1 MYSFATYKNQYKANL
16 KLALPV
22 VLTQLGQ
29 ILTQFADNLM
39 VGRYG
44 GDDPTPL
51 AAVSFGGAVFF
62 ILFIAAIGI
71 ALGMTPLV
79 GELYAQGDR
88 EKSAGLLQN
97 GILFYGL
104 LGLAMA
110 VVQYAA
116 IPLLYHL
123 GQPAEVVD
131 MAIPYYKMLVYSMP
145 FIMLFFTFKQFL
157 EGVGNTKVEMVVT
170 IVANLANIGFN
181 WVFIYGRYGF
191 PEMGAEGAGLG
202 TLMSRIIAPIGM
214 VAYFYSRHKY
224 RAYLDGF
231 SPRNYSWAT
240 VKKLLHMGLPI
251 SMQMFLEASAF
262 VGTGIMMGWFNKET
276 MSANQI
282 ATTIGNCAFMIVM
295 SIGAATTIRV
305 SHCYGARNIGE
316 LSLAAVKFGQ
326 NILAE
331 NNNYALVLAS
341 TDLDG
346 IPSNVRDQ
354 AREKAEAL
362 GEKGKYAFTLHKPS
376 LIPFLT
382 YSSKRELREQIYKAY
397 LNRCN
402 NGDEYDNKQLIN
414 DFIRLRTEKAHL
426 LGYPSYAAYVVAD
439 EMAGTTDAVYKL
451 LDEIWAP
458 ALESAKGELAEM
470 EVLFKKD
477 FPEGEFASW
486 DWWYYA
492 EKVRKQKYELDEEM
506 LRPYFSLENVQG
518 GIFFLANRLYGITF
532 RPVIVPLYHPDATA
546 YEVLDA
552 DESHLGVLYF
562 DYFPRDG
569 KSQGAWCGNY
579 VEQTYRDGKRVAP
592 VVSIVCNFTRPTS
605 NSPALL
611 TLDET
616 ETLFHEFGHA
626 LHFLFHDVKYR
637 GLTEVEGDFV
647 ELPSQLMENWA
658 FEPELLKQYAVNY
671 RSKDAV
677 IPEYLVAKLRRSELF
692 NQGFMT
698 TELIAAALSDMD
710 IHSTTEYAPFDP
722 MEFERQALT
731 EKRGLIPQIEP
742 RYRYP
747 YFSHIFDG
755 GYSAGYYFYTW
766 AEVLDKDAFEAF
778 RESGDLFNKK
788 IADDFR
794 RKILARGGSEDGM
807 TMYRAFRGKDPDKRA
822 MLRSRGLWNEP
833 EPEPADS
840 LGMPIAGEELK

>member
-1 MYSFATYKNQYKANL
+1 MKRIT
-16 KLALPV
+16 AL
-22 VLTQLGQ
+22 LTL
-29 ILTQFADNLM
+29 ILTMTLVSCKSDKHAGENPFFAEWNTPYGVPPFDRIAPEHFLPALERGMSLHDAEIDAITSDNDAPTFENVILAYDRS
-39 VGRYG
+39 GRMLAQTELIFG
-44 GDDPTPL
+44 MLCAAENTPEMQALQERVMPLL
-51 AAVSFGGAVFF
+51 AAHADKILLNEKLFERVKAVYDQRGALELDAEQSRLLEKTYRDFVRAGA
-62 ILFIAAIGI
+62 LLDAEQKARLKAI
-71 ALGMTPLV
+71 
-79 GELYAQGDR
+79 
-88 EKSAGLLQN
+88 N
-97 GILFYGL
+97 
-104 LGLAMA
+104 
-110 VVQYAA
+110 
-116 IPLLYHL
+116 
-123 GQPAEVVD
+123 
-131 MAIPYYKMLVYSMP
+131 
-145 FIMLFFTFKQFL
+145 
-157 EGVGNTKVEMVVT
+157 
-170 IVANLANIGFN
+170 
-181 WVFIYGRYGF
+181 
-191 PEMGAEGAGLG
+191 
-202 TLMSRIIAPIGM
+202 
-214 VAYFYSRHKY
+214 
-224 RAYLDGF
+224 
-231 SPRNYSWAT
+231 
-240 VKKLLHMGLPI
+240 
-251 SMQMFLEASAF
+251 
-262 VGTGIMMGWFNKET
+262 
-276 MSANQI
+276 
-282 ATTIGNCAFMIVM
+282 
-295 SIGAATTIRV
+295 
-305 SHCYGARNIGE
+305 GE

-331 NNNYALVLAS
+331 NGNYALVLESA
-341 TDLDG
+341 DLDG

-354 AREKAEAL
+354 AREKAEAT
-362 GEKGKYAFTLHKPS
+362 GKKGKYVFTLHKPS

-382 YSSKRELREQIYKAY
+382 YSQKRELREEIYKAY

-426 LGYPSYAAYVVAD
+426 LGYPSYADYVVAD

-451 LDEIWAP
+451 LNEIWTP
-458 ALESAKGELAEM
+458 ALERAKGELAEM
-470 EVLFKKD
+470 EELFRKD
-477 FPEGEFASW
+477 HPDGEFASW

-492 EKVRKQKYELDEEM
+492 EKVRKQKYQLEEEL
-506 LRPYFSLENVQG
+506 LRPYFSLENVQS

-532 RPVIVPLYHPDATA
+532 RPIVVPLYHPDAIA

-579 VEQTYRDGKRVAP
+579 VEQTYEDGKRVAP

-605 NSPALL
+605 NAPALL

-658 FEPELLKQYAVNY
+658 FDPEVLKQYAVHY
-671 RSKDAV
+671 RSNEV

-698 TELIAAALSDMD
+698 TELIAASLSDMD
-710 IHSTTEYAPFDP
+710 IHSITEYEPFDP
-722 MEFERQALT
+722 MEFERKALT

-766 AEVLDKDAFEAF
+766 AEVLDKDVFEAF

-807 TMYRAFRGKDPDKRA
+807 TMYRDFRGKDPDKRA

-833 EPEPADS
+833 EPADS
-840 LGMPIAGEELK
+840 LAGSPEPAEGFRVEAVPEN

>member
-1 MYSFATYKNQYKANL
+1 MAFASCKSDKNGSENPFFAEWDTPYGVPPFDRIAPAHFLPALERGMSLHDAEIDAITSNNDDATFENVI
-16 KLALPV
+16 LAYDDS
-22 VLTQLGQ
+22 GQ
-29 ILTQFADNLM
+29 MLAQTALIFGMLCEAEN
-39 VGRYG
+39 
-44 GDDPTPL
+44 TPEMQALQEQVMPLL
-51 AAVSFGGAVFF
+51 AAHADKIRLNERLFERVKAVYDQRAALDLDAEQSRLLEKTYREFVRAGA
-62 ILFIAAIGI
+62 L
-71 ALGMTPLV
+71 L
-79 GELYAQGDR
+79 D
-88 EKSAGLLQN
+88 AGQKARL
-97 GILFYGL
+97 
-104 LGLAMA
+104 
-110 VVQYAA
+110 
-116 IPLLYHL
+116 
-123 GQPAEVVD
+123 
-131 MAIPYYKMLVYSMP
+131 
-145 FIMLFFTFKQFL
+145 
-157 EGVGNTKVEMVVT
+157 
-170 IVANLANIGFN
+170 
-181 WVFIYGRYGF
+181 
-191 PEMGAEGAGLG
+191 
-202 TLMSRIIAPIGM
+202 
-214 VAYFYSRHKY
+214 
-224 RAYLDGF
+224 
-231 SPRNYSWAT
+231 
-240 VKKLLHMGLPI
+240 
-251 SMQMFLEASAF
+251 
-262 VGTGIMMGWFNKET
+262 KEI
-276 MSANQI
+276 N
-282 ATTIGNCAFMIVM
+282 
-295 SIGAATTIRV
+295 
-305 SHCYGARNIGE
+305 GE

-382 YSSKRELREQIYKAY
+382 YSQKRELREEIYKAY
-397 LNRCN
+397 LNRGN
-402 NGDEYDNKQLIN
+402 NGDKYDNKQLIN

-451 LDEIWAP
+451 LDEIWTP

-470 EVLFKKD
+470 ETLFKKD

-532 RPVIVPLYHPDATA
+532 RPVIVPLYHPDAIA

-766 AEVLDKDAFEAF
+766 AEVLDKDVFEAF

-794 RKILARGGSEDGM
+794 RKVLARGGSEDGM

-833 EPEPADS
+833 EPEPVDS

>member
-1 MYSFATYKNQYKANL
+1 MKRIT
-16 KLALPV
+16 AL
-22 VLTQLGQ
+22 LTL
-29 ILTQFADNLM
+29 ILTMTLVSCKSDKHAGENPFFAEWNTPYGVPPFDRIAPEHFLPALERGMSLHDAEIDAITSDNDAPTFENVILAYDRS
-39 VGRYG
+39 GRMLAQTELIFG
-44 GDDPTPL
+44 MLCAAENTPEMQALQERVMPLL
-51 AAVSFGGAVFF
+51 AAHADKILLNEKLFERVKAVYDRRGALELDAEQNRLLEKTYRDFVRAGA
-62 ILFIAAIGI
+62 LLDAEQKARLKAI
-71 ALGMTPLV
+71 
-79 GELYAQGDR
+79 
-88 EKSAGLLQN
+88 N
-97 GILFYGL
+97 
-104 LGLAMA
+104 
-110 VVQYAA
+110 
-116 IPLLYHL
+116 
-123 GQPAEVVD
+123 
-131 MAIPYYKMLVYSMP
+131 
-145 FIMLFFTFKQFL
+145 
-157 EGVGNTKVEMVVT
+157 
-170 IVANLANIGFN
+170 
-181 WVFIYGRYGF
+181 
-191 PEMGAEGAGLG
+191 
-202 TLMSRIIAPIGM
+202 
-214 VAYFYSRHKY
+214 
-224 RAYLDGF
+224 
-231 SPRNYSWAT
+231 
-240 VKKLLHMGLPI
+240 
-251 SMQMFLEASAF
+251 
-262 VGTGIMMGWFNKET
+262 
-276 MSANQI
+276 
-282 ATTIGNCAFMIVM
+282 
-295 SIGAATTIRV
+295 
-305 SHCYGARNIGE
+305 GE

-331 NNNYALVLAS
+331 NGNYALVLESA
-341 TDLDG
+341 DLDG

-354 AREKAEAL
+354 AREKAEAT
-362 GEKGKYAFTLHKPS
+362 GKKGKYVFTLHKPS

-382 YSSKRELREQIYKAY
+382 YSQKRELREEIYKAY

-426 LGYPSYAAYVVAD
+426 LGYPSYADYVVAD

-451 LDEIWAP
+451 LNEIWTP
-458 ALESAKGELAEM
+458 ALERAKGELAEM
-470 EVLFKKD
+470 EELFRKD
-477 FPEGEFASW
+477 HPDGEFASW

-492 EKVRKQKYELDEEM
+492 EKVRKQKYQLEEEL
-506 LRPYFSLENVQG
+506 LRPYFSLENVQS

-532 RPVIVPLYHPDATA
+532 RPIVVPQYHPDAIA

-579 VEQTYRDGKRVAP
+579 VEQTYEDGKRVAP

-605 NSPALL
+605 NAPALL

-658 FEPELLKQYAVNY
+658 FDPEVLKQYAVHY
-671 RSKDAV
+671 RSNEV

-698 TELIAAALSDMD
+698 TELIAASLSDMD
-710 IHSTTEYAPFDP
+710 IHSITEYEPFDP
-722 MEFERQALT
+722 MEFERKALT

-766 AEVLDKDAFEAF
+766 AEVLDKDVFEAF

-807 TMYRAFRGKDPDKRA
+807 TMYRDFRGKDPDKRA

-833 EPEPADS
+833 EPVDSLAGSPEPAE
-840 LGMPIAGEELK
+840 GFRVEAVPEN

>member
-1 MYSFATYKNQYKANL
+1 MKRITAFLTLFLVMALASCKSDKNVGENPFFAEWNTPYGVPPFDRITPAHFLPALERGMSLHDAEIDAITSNNDAPTFENVI
-16 KLALPV
+16 LAYDDS
-22 VLTQLGQ
+22 GQ
-29 ILTQFADNLM
+29 MLAQTELIFGMLCAAENTAEMQALQEQVM
-39 VGRYG
+39 
-44 GDDPTPL
+44 PML
-51 AAVSFGGAVFF
+51 AAHADKILLNEKLFERVKAVYDRRAALELDADQSRLLEKTYRGFVRAGA
-62 ILFIAAIGI
+62 LLDAEQKARLKAI
-71 ALGMTPLV
+71 
-79 GELYAQGDR
+79 
-88 EKSAGLLQN
+88 N
-97 GILFYGL
+97 
-104 LGLAMA
+104 
-110 VVQYAA
+110 
-116 IPLLYHL
+116 
-123 GQPAEVVD
+123 
-131 MAIPYYKMLVYSMP
+131 
-145 FIMLFFTFKQFL
+145 
-157 EGVGNTKVEMVVT
+157 
-170 IVANLANIGFN
+170 
-181 WVFIYGRYGF
+181 
-191 PEMGAEGAGLG
+191 
-202 TLMSRIIAPIGM
+202 
-214 VAYFYSRHKY
+214 
-224 RAYLDGF
+224 
-231 SPRNYSWAT
+231 
-240 VKKLLHMGLPI
+240 
-251 SMQMFLEASAF
+251 
-262 VGTGIMMGWFNKET
+262 
-276 MSANQI
+276 
-282 ATTIGNCAFMIVM
+282 
-295 SIGAATTIRV
+295 
-305 SHCYGARNIGE
+305 GE
-316 LSLAAVKFGQ
+316 LSLASVKFGQ

-331 NNNYALVLAS
+331 NNNYTLMLES
-341 TDLDG
+341 SDLDG
-346 IPSNVRDQ
+346 IPANVRDQ
-354 AREKAEAL
+354 ARGKAEAM
-362 GEKGKYAFTLHKPS
+362 GKKGKYAFTLHKPS

-382 YSSKRELREQIYKAY
+382 YSQKRELREEIYKAY

-426 LGYPSYAAYVVAD
+426 LGYPSYADYVVDD

-451 LDEIWAP
+451 LYEIWTP
-458 ALESAKGELAEM
+458 ALESAKGELAVM
-470 EVLFKKD
+470 EELFKKD
-477 FPEGEFASW
+477 HPDGEFASW

-492 EKVRKQKYELDEEM
+492 EKVRKQKYQLEEEQ
-506 LRPYFSLENVQG
+506 LRPYFSLENVQS

-532 RPVIVPLYHPDATA
+532 RPIVVPLYHPDAIA

-579 VEQTYRDGKRVAP
+579 VEQTYKDGRRVAP

-605 NSPALL
+605 SAPALL

-658 FEPELLKQYAVNY
+658 FDPEVLKQYAVHY
-671 RSKDAV
+671 RSNEV
-677 IPEYLVAKLRRSELF
+677 IPAYLVEKLRRSELF

-710 IHSTTEYAPFDP
+710 IHSISEYEPFDP
-722 MEFERQALT
+722 MEFERKALT

-766 AEVLDKDAFEAF
+766 AEVLDKDVFEAF
-778 RESGDLFNKK
+778 RESGDLFNKR

-807 TMYRAFRGKDPDKRA
+807 TMYRDFRGKDPDKRA

-833 EPEPADS
+833 EPVDSLAGSPEPAE
-840 LGMPIAGEELK
+840 GFRVKAVPEN

>member
-1 MYSFATYKNQYKANL
+1 MKRIT
-16 KLALPV
+16 AL
-22 VLTQLGQ
+22 LTL
-29 ILTQFADNLM
+29 ILTMTLVSCKSDKHAGENPFFAEWNTPYGVPPFDRIAPEHFLPALERGMSLHDAEIDAITSDNDAPTFENVILAYDRS
-39 VGRYG
+39 GRMLAQTELIFG
-44 GDDPTPL
+44 MLCAAENTPEMQALQERVMPLL
-51 AAVSFGGAVFF
+51 AAHADK
-62 ILFIAAIGI
+62 I
-71 ALGMTPLV
+71 
-79 GELYAQGDR
+79 
-88 EKSAGLLQN
+88 
-97 GILFYGL
+97 
-104 LGLAMA
+104 
-110 VVQYAA
+110 
-116 IPLLYHL
+116 
-123 GQPAEVVD
+123 
-131 MAIPYYKMLVYSMP
+131 
-145 FIMLFFTFKQFL
+145 
-157 EGVGNTKVEMVVT
+157 
-170 IVANLANIGFN
+170 
-181 WVFIYGRYGF
+181 
-191 PEMGAEGAGLG
+191 
-202 TLMSRIIAPIGM
+202 
-214 VAYFYSRHKY
+214 
-224 RAYLDGF
+224 
-231 SPRNYSWAT
+231 
-240 VKKLLHMGLPI
+240 LLHEKLFERVKAVYDRRGA
-251 SMQMFLEASAF
+251 LELDAEQNRLLEKTYRDF
-262 VGTGIMMGWFNKET
+262 VR
-276 MSANQI
+276 A
-282 ATTIGNCAFMIVM
+282 
-295 SIGAATTIRV
+295 GALLDAEQK
-305 SHCYGARNIGE
+305 ARLKAINGE

-331 NNNYALVLAS
+331 NGNYALVLESA
-341 TDLDG
+341 DLDG

-354 AREKAEAL
+354 AREKAEAT
-362 GEKGKYAFTLHKPS
+362 GKKGKYVFTLHKPS

-382 YSSKRELREQIYKAY
+382 YSQKRELREEIYKAY

-426 LGYPSYAAYVVAD
+426 LGYPSYADYVVAD

-451 LDEIWAP
+451 LNEIWTP
-458 ALESAKGELAEM
+458 ALERAKGELAEM
-470 EVLFKKD
+470 EELFKKD
-477 FPEGEFASW
+477 HPDGEFASW

-492 EKVRKQKYELDEEM
+492 EKVRKQKYQLEEEL
-506 LRPYFSLENVQG
+506 LRPYFSLENVQS

-532 RPVIVPLYHPDATA
+532 RPIVVPLYHPDAIA

-579 VEQTYRDGKRVAP
+579 VEQTYEDGKRVAP

-605 NSPALL
+605 NAPALL

-658 FEPELLKQYAVNY
+658 FDPEVLKQYAVHY
-671 RSKDAV
+671 RSNEV

-698 TELIAAALSDMD
+698 TELIAASLSDMD
-710 IHSTTEYAPFDP
+710 IHSITEYEPFDP
-722 MEFERQALT
+722 MEFERKALT

-766 AEVLDKDAFEAF
+766 AEVLDKDVFEAF

-807 TMYRAFRGKDPDKRA
+807 TMYRDFRGKDPDKRA

-833 EPEPADS
+833 EPADS
-840 LGMPIAGEELK
+840 LAGSPEPAEGFRVEAVPEN

>member
-1 MYSFATYKNQYKANL
+1 MKRIT
-16 KLALPV
+16 AL
-22 VLTQLGQ
+22 LTL
-29 ILTQFADNLM
+29 ILTMTLVSCKSDKHAGENPFFAEWNTPYGVPPFDRIAPEHFLPALERGMSLHDAEIDAITSDNDAPTFENVILAYDRS
-39 VGRYG
+39 GRMLAQTELIFG
-44 GDDPTPL
+44 MLCAAENTPEMQALQERVMPLL
-51 AAVSFGGAVFF
+51 AAHADKILLNEKLFERVKAVYDRRGALELDAEQNRLLEKTYRDFVRAGA
-62 ILFIAAIGI
+62 LLDAEQKARLKAI
-71 ALGMTPLV
+71 
-79 GELYAQGDR
+79 
-88 EKSAGLLQN
+88 N
-97 GILFYGL
+97 
-104 LGLAMA
+104 
-110 VVQYAA
+110 
-116 IPLLYHL
+116 
-123 GQPAEVVD
+123 
-131 MAIPYYKMLVYSMP
+131 
-145 FIMLFFTFKQFL
+145 
-157 EGVGNTKVEMVVT
+157 
-170 IVANLANIGFN
+170 
-181 WVFIYGRYGF
+181 
-191 PEMGAEGAGLG
+191 
-202 TLMSRIIAPIGM
+202 
-214 VAYFYSRHKY
+214 
-224 RAYLDGF
+224 
-231 SPRNYSWAT
+231 
-240 VKKLLHMGLPI
+240 
-251 SMQMFLEASAF
+251 
-262 VGTGIMMGWFNKET
+262 
-276 MSANQI
+276 
-282 ATTIGNCAFMIVM
+282 
-295 SIGAATTIRV
+295 
-305 SHCYGARNIGE
+305 GE

-331 NNNYALVLAS
+331 NGNYALVLESA
-341 TDLDG
+341 DLDG

-354 AREKAEAL
+354 AREKAEAM
-362 GEKGKYAFTLHKPS
+362 GKKGKYVFTLHKPS

-382 YSSKRELREQIYKAY
+382 YSQKRELREEIYKAY

-426 LGYPSYAAYVVAD
+426 LGYPSYADYVVAD

-451 LDEIWAP
+451 LNEIWTP
-458 ALESAKGELAEM
+458 ALERAKGELAEM
-470 EVLFKKD
+470 EELFRKD
-477 FPEGEFASW
+477 HPDGEFASW

-492 EKVRKQKYELDEEM
+492 EKVRKQKYQLEEEL
-506 LRPYFSLENVQG
+506 LRPYFSLENVQS

-532 RPVIVPLYHPDATA
+532 RPIVVPLYHPDAIA

-579 VEQTYRDGKRVAP
+579 VEQTYEDGKRVAP

-605 NSPALL
+605 NAPALL

-658 FEPELLKQYAVNY
+658 FDPEVLKQYAVHY
-671 RSKDAV
+671 RSNEV

-698 TELIAAALSDMD
+698 TELIAASLSDMD
-710 IHSTTEYAPFDP
+710 IHSITEYEPFDP
-722 MEFERQALT
+722 MEFERKALT

-766 AEVLDKDAFEAF
+766 AEVLDKDVFEAF

-807 TMYRAFRGKDPDKRA
+807 TMYRDFRGKDPDKRA

-833 EPEPADS
+833 EPADS
-840 LGMPIAGEELK
+840 LAGSPEPAEGFRVEAVPEN

>member
-1 MYSFATYKNQYKANL
+1 MKRIT
-16 KLALPV
+16 AL
-22 VLTQLGQ
+22 LTL
-29 ILTQFADNLM
+29 ILTMTLVSCKSDKHAGENPFFAEWNTPYGVPPFDRIVPEHFLPALERGMSLHDAEIDAITSDNDAPTFENVILAYDRS
-39 VGRYG
+39 GRMLAQMELIFG
-44 GDDPTPL
+44 MLCAAENTPEMQALQERVMPLL
-51 AAVSFGGAVFF
+51 AAHADKILLNEKLFERVKAVYDRRGALELDAEQNRLLEKTYRDFVRAGA
-62 ILFIAAIGI
+62 LLDAEQKARLKAI
-71 ALGMTPLV
+71 
-79 GELYAQGDR
+79 
-88 EKSAGLLQN
+88 N
-97 GILFYGL
+97 
-104 LGLAMA
+104 
-110 VVQYAA
+110 
-116 IPLLYHL
+116 
-123 GQPAEVVD
+123 
-131 MAIPYYKMLVYSMP
+131 
-145 FIMLFFTFKQFL
+145 
-157 EGVGNTKVEMVVT
+157 
-170 IVANLANIGFN
+170 
-181 WVFIYGRYGF
+181 
-191 PEMGAEGAGLG
+191 
-202 TLMSRIIAPIGM
+202 
-214 VAYFYSRHKY
+214 
-224 RAYLDGF
+224 
-231 SPRNYSWAT
+231 
-240 VKKLLHMGLPI
+240 
-251 SMQMFLEASAF
+251 
-262 VGTGIMMGWFNKET
+262 
-276 MSANQI
+276 
-282 ATTIGNCAFMIVM
+282 
-295 SIGAATTIRV
+295 
-305 SHCYGARNIGE
+305 GE

-331 NNNYALVLAS
+331 NGNYALVLESA
-341 TDLDG
+341 DLDG

-354 AREKAEAL
+354 AREKAEAT
-362 GEKGKYAFTLHKPS
+362 GKKGKYVFTLHKPS

-382 YSSKRELREQIYKAY
+382 YSQKRELREEIYKAY

-402 NGDEYDNKQLIN
+402 NGDEYDNKQLIT

-426 LGYPSYAAYVVAD
+426 LGYPSYADYVVAD

-451 LDEIWAP
+451 LNEIWTP
-458 ALESAKGELAEM
+458 ALERAKGELAEM
-470 EVLFKKD
+470 EELFRKD
-477 FPEGEFASW
+477 HPDGEFASW

-492 EKVRKQKYELDEEM
+492 EKVRKQKYQLEEEL
-506 LRPYFSLENVQG
+506 LRPYFSLENVQS

-532 RPVIVPLYHPDATA
+532 RPIVVPLYHPDAIA

-579 VEQTYRDGKRVAP
+579 VEQTYEDGKRVAP

-605 NSPALL
+605 NAPALL

-658 FEPELLKQYAVNY
+658 FDPEVLKQYAVHY
-671 RSKDAV
+671 RSNEV

-698 TELIAAALSDMD
+698 TELIAASLSDMD
-710 IHSTTEYAPFDP
+710 IHSITEYEPFDP
-722 MEFERQALT
+722 MEFERKALT

-766 AEVLDKDAFEAF
+766 AEVLDKDVFEAF

-807 TMYRAFRGKDPDKRA
+807 TMYRDFRGKDPDKRA

-833 EPEPADS
+833 EPADS
-840 LGMPIAGEELK
+840 LAGSPEPAEGFRVEAVPEN

>member
-1 MYSFATYKNQYKANL
+1 MKRIT
-16 KLALPV
+16 AL
-22 VLTQLGQ
+22 LTL
-29 ILTQFADNLM
+29 ILTMTLVSCKSDKHAGENPFFAEWNTPYGVPPFDRIAPEHFLPALERGMSLHDAEIDAITSDNDAPTFENVILAYDRS
-39 VGRYG
+39 GRMLAQTELIFG
-44 GDDPTPL
+44 MLCAAENTPEMQALQERVMPLL
-51 AAVSFGGAVFF
+51 AAHADKILLNEKLFERVKAVYDRRGALELDAEQNRLLEKTYRDFVRAGA
-62 ILFIAAIGI
+62 LLDAEQKARLKAI
-71 ALGMTPLV
+71 
-79 GELYAQGDR
+79 
-88 EKSAGLLQN
+88 N
-97 GILFYGL
+97 
-104 LGLAMA
+104 
-110 VVQYAA
+110 
-116 IPLLYHL
+116 
-123 GQPAEVVD
+123 
-131 MAIPYYKMLVYSMP
+131 
-145 FIMLFFTFKQFL
+145 
-157 EGVGNTKVEMVVT
+157 
-170 IVANLANIGFN
+170 
-181 WVFIYGRYGF
+181 
-191 PEMGAEGAGLG
+191 
-202 TLMSRIIAPIGM
+202 
-214 VAYFYSRHKY
+214 
-224 RAYLDGF
+224 
-231 SPRNYSWAT
+231 
-240 VKKLLHMGLPI
+240 
-251 SMQMFLEASAF
+251 
-262 VGTGIMMGWFNKET
+262 
-276 MSANQI
+276 
-282 ATTIGNCAFMIVM
+282 
-295 SIGAATTIRV
+295 
-305 SHCYGARNIGE
+305 GE

-331 NNNYALVLAS
+331 NGNYALVLESA
-341 TDLDG
+341 DLDG

-354 AREKAEAL
+354 AREKAEAT
-362 GEKGKYAFTLHKPS
+362 GKKGKYVFTLHKPS

-382 YSSKRELREQIYKAY
+382 YSQKRELREEIYKAY

-426 LGYPSYAAYVVAD
+426 LGYPSYADYVVAD

-451 LDEIWAP
+451 LNEIWTP
-458 ALESAKGELAEM
+458 ALERAKGELAEM
-470 EVLFKKD
+470 EELFKKD
-477 FPEGEFASW
+477 HPDGEFASW

-492 EKVRKQKYELDEEM
+492 EKVRKQKYQLEEEL
-506 LRPYFSLENVQG
+506 LRPYFSLENVQS

-532 RPVIVPLYHPDATA
+532 RPIVVPLYHPDAIA

-579 VEQTYRDGKRVAP
+579 VEQTYEDGKRVAP

-605 NSPALL
+605 NAPALL

-658 FEPELLKQYAVNY
+658 FDPEVLKQYAVHY
-671 RSKDAV
+671 RSNEV

-698 TELIAAALSDMD
+698 TELIAASLSDMD
-710 IHSTTEYAPFDP
+710 IHSITEYEPFDP
-722 MEFERQALT
+722 MEFERKALT

-766 AEVLDKDAFEAF
+766 AEVLDKDVFEAF

-807 TMYRAFRGKDPDKRA
+807 TMYRDFRGKDPDKRA

-833 EPEPADS
+833 EPVDSLAGSPEPAE
-840 LGMPIAGEELK
+840 GFRVEAVPEN

>member
-1 MYSFATYKNQYKANL
+1 MAFASCKSDKNGSENPFFAEWDTPYGVPPFDRIAPAHFLPALERGMSLHDAEIDAITSNNDDATFENVI
-16 KLALPV
+16 LAYDDS
-22 VLTQLGQ
+22 GQ
-29 ILTQFADNLM
+29 MLAQTALIFGMLCEAEN
-39 VGRYG
+39 
-44 GDDPTPL
+44 TPEMQ
-51 AAVSFGGAVFF
+51 
-62 ILFIAAIGI
+62 
-71 ALGMTPLV
+71 ALQEQVM
-79 GELYAQGDR
+79 
-88 EKSAGLLQN
+88 
-97 GILFYGL
+97 
-104 LGLAMA
+104 
-110 VVQYAA
+110 
-116 IPLLYHL
+116 PLLAVHADKIRLNERLFERVKAVYDQRAAL
-123 GQPAEVVD
+123 DLDAEQSRLLEKTYREFVRAGALLDAGQKAR
-131 MAIPYYKMLVYSMP
+131 L
-145 FIMLFFTFKQFL
+145 
-157 EGVGNTKVEMVVT
+157 
-170 IVANLANIGFN
+170 
-181 WVFIYGRYGF
+181 
-191 PEMGAEGAGLG
+191 
-202 TLMSRIIAPIGM
+202 
-214 VAYFYSRHKY
+214 
-224 RAYLDGF
+224 
-231 SPRNYSWAT
+231 
-240 VKKLLHMGLPI
+240 
-251 SMQMFLEASAF
+251 
-262 VGTGIMMGWFNKET
+262 KEI
-276 MSANQI
+276 N
-282 ATTIGNCAFMIVM
+282 
-295 SIGAATTIRV
+295 
-305 SHCYGARNIGE
+305 GE

-382 YSSKRELREQIYKAY
+382 YSQKRELREEIYKAY
-397 LNRCN
+397 LNRGN
-402 NGDEYDNKQLIN
+402 NGDKYDNKQLIN

-532 RPVIVPLYHPDATA
+532 RPVIVPLYHPDAIA

-766 AEVLDKDAFEAF
+766 AEVLDKDVFEAF

-794 RKILARGGSEDGM
+794 RKVLARGGSEDGM

>member
-1 MYSFATYKNQYKANL
+1 MKRIT
-16 KLALPV
+16 AL
-22 VLTQLGQ
+22 LTL
-29 ILTQFADNLM
+29 ILTMTLVSCKSDKHAGENPFFAEWNTPYGVPPFDRIAPEHFLPTLERGMSLHDAEIDAITSDNDVPTFDNVILAYDRS
-39 VGRYG
+39 GRMLAQTELIFG
-44 GDDPTPL
+44 MLCAAENTPEMQALQERVMPLL
-51 AAVSFGGAVFF
+51 AAHADKILLNEKLFERVKAVYDRRGALELDAEQSRLLEKTYRDFVRAGA
-62 ILFIAAIGI
+62 LLDAEQKARLKAI
-71 ALGMTPLV
+71 
-79 GELYAQGDR
+79 
-88 EKSAGLLQN
+88 N
-97 GILFYGL
+97 
-104 LGLAMA
+104 
-110 VVQYAA
+110 
-116 IPLLYHL
+116 
-123 GQPAEVVD
+123 
-131 MAIPYYKMLVYSMP
+131 
-145 FIMLFFTFKQFL
+145 
-157 EGVGNTKVEMVVT
+157 
-170 IVANLANIGFN
+170 
-181 WVFIYGRYGF
+181 
-191 PEMGAEGAGLG
+191 
-202 TLMSRIIAPIGM
+202 
-214 VAYFYSRHKY
+214 
-224 RAYLDGF
+224 
-231 SPRNYSWAT
+231 
-240 VKKLLHMGLPI
+240 
-251 SMQMFLEASAF
+251 
-262 VGTGIMMGWFNKET
+262 
-276 MSANQI
+276 
-282 ATTIGNCAFMIVM
+282 
-295 SIGAATTIRV
+295 
-305 SHCYGARNIGE
+305 GE

-331 NNNYALVLAS
+331 NGNYALVLESA
-341 TDLDG
+341 DLDG

-354 AREKAEAL
+354 AREKAEAT
-362 GEKGKYAFTLHKPS
+362 GKKGKYVFTLHKPS

-382 YSSKRELREQIYKAY
+382 YSQKRELREEIYKAY

-426 LGYPSYAAYVVAD
+426 LGYPSYADYVVAD

-451 LDEIWAP
+451 LNEIWTP
-458 ALESAKGELAEM
+458 ALERAKGELAEM
-470 EVLFKKD
+470 EELFRKD
-477 FPEGEFASW
+477 YPDGEFASW

-492 EKVRKQKYELDEEM
+492 EKVRKQKYQLEEEL
-506 LRPYFSLENVQG
+506 LRPYFSLENVQS

-532 RPVIVPLYHPDATA
+532 RPIVVPLYHPDAIA

-579 VEQTYRDGKRVAP
+579 VEQTYEDGKRVAP

-605 NSPALL
+605 NAPALL

-658 FEPELLKQYAVNY
+658 FDPEVLKQYAVHY
-671 RSKDAV
+671 RSNEV

-698 TELIAAALSDMD
+698 TELIAASLSDMD
-710 IHSTTEYAPFDP
+710 IHSITEYEPFDP
-722 MEFERQALT
+722 MEFERKALT

-766 AEVLDKDAFEAF
+766 AEVLDKDVFEAF

-807 TMYRAFRGKDPDKRA
+807 TMYRDFRGKDPDKRA

-833 EPEPADS
+833 EPVDSLAGSPEPAE
-840 LGMPIAGEELK
+840 GFRVEAVPEN

>member
-1 MYSFATYKNQYKANL
+1 MKRIT
-16 KLALPV
+16 AL
-22 VLTQLGQ
+22 LTL
-29 ILTQFADNLM
+29 ILTMTLVSCKSDKHAGENPFFAEWNTPYGVPPFDRIAPEHFLPALERGMSLHDAEIDAITSDNDAPTFENVILAYDRS
-39 VGRYG
+39 GRMLAQTELIFG
-44 GDDPTPL
+44 MLCAAENTPEMQALQERVMPLL
-51 AAVSFGGAVFF
+51 AAHADKILLNEKLFERVKAVYDRRGALELDAEQSRLLEKTYRDFVRAGA
-62 ILFIAAIGI
+62 LLDAEQKARLKAI
-71 ALGMTPLV
+71 
-79 GELYAQGDR
+79 
-88 EKSAGLLQN
+88 N
-97 GILFYGL
+97 
-104 LGLAMA
+104 
-110 VVQYAA
+110 
-116 IPLLYHL
+116 
-123 GQPAEVVD
+123 
-131 MAIPYYKMLVYSMP
+131 
-145 FIMLFFTFKQFL
+145 
-157 EGVGNTKVEMVVT
+157 
-170 IVANLANIGFN
+170 
-181 WVFIYGRYGF
+181 
-191 PEMGAEGAGLG
+191 
-202 TLMSRIIAPIGM
+202 
-214 VAYFYSRHKY
+214 
-224 RAYLDGF
+224 
-231 SPRNYSWAT
+231 
-240 VKKLLHMGLPI
+240 
-251 SMQMFLEASAF
+251 
-262 VGTGIMMGWFNKET
+262 
-276 MSANQI
+276 
-282 ATTIGNCAFMIVM
+282 
-295 SIGAATTIRV
+295 
-305 SHCYGARNIGE
+305 GE

-331 NNNYALVLAS
+331 NGNYALVLESA
-341 TDLDG
+341 DLDG

-354 AREKAEAL
+354 AREKAEAT
-362 GEKGKYAFTLHKPS
+362 GKKGKYVFTLHKPS

-382 YSSKRELREQIYKAY
+382 YSQKRELREEIYKAY

-426 LGYPSYAAYVVAD
+426 LGYPSYADYVVAD

-451 LDEIWAP
+451 LNEIWTP
-458 ALESAKGELAEM
+458 ALERAKGELAEM
-470 EVLFKKD
+470 EELFRKD
-477 FPEGEFASW
+477 HPDGEFASW

-492 EKVRKQKYELDEEM
+492 EKVRKQKYQLEEEL
-506 LRPYFSLENVQG
+506 LRPYFSLENVQS

-532 RPVIVPLYHPDATA
+532 RPIVVPLYHPDAIA

-579 VEQTYRDGKRVAP
+579 VEQTYEDGKRVAP

-605 NSPALL
+605 NAPALL

-616 ETLFHEFGHA
+616 PPLFHEFGHA

-658 FEPELLKQYAVNY
+658 FDPEVLKQYAVHY
-671 RSKDAV
+671 RSNEV

-698 TELIAAALSDMD
+698 TELIAASLSDMD
-710 IHSTTEYAPFDP
+710 IHSITEYEPFDP
-722 MEFERQALT
+722 MEFERKALT

-766 AEVLDKDAFEAF
+766 AEVLDKDVFEAF
-778 RESGDLFNKK
+778 RESGDLFNKR

-807 TMYRAFRGKDPDKRA
+807 TMYRDFRGKDPDKRA
-822 MLRSRGLWNEP
+822 MLRGRGLLNEP
-833 EPEPADS
+833 EPSGEDAAPAAETAS
-840 LGMPIAGEELK
+840 AAREN

>member
-1 MYSFATYKNQYKANL
+1 MKRIT
-16 KLALPV
+16 AL
-22 VLTQLGQ
+22 LTL
-29 ILTQFADNLM
+29 ILTMTLVSCKSDKHAGENPFFAEWNTPYGVPPFDRIAPEHFLPALERGMSLHDAEIDAITSDNDAPTFENVILAYDRS
-39 VGRYG
+39 GRMLAQTELIFG
-44 GDDPTPL
+44 MLCAAENTPEMQALQERVMPLL
-51 AAVSFGGAVFF
+51 AAHADKILLNEKLFERVKAVYDRRGALELDAEQNRLLEKTYRDFVRAGA
-62 ILFIAAIGI
+62 LLDAEQKARLKAI
-71 ALGMTPLV
+71 
-79 GELYAQGDR
+79 
-88 EKSAGLLQN
+88 N
-97 GILFYGL
+97 
-104 LGLAMA
+104 
-110 VVQYAA
+110 
-116 IPLLYHL
+116 
-123 GQPAEVVD
+123 
-131 MAIPYYKMLVYSMP
+131 
-145 FIMLFFTFKQFL
+145 
-157 EGVGNTKVEMVVT
+157 
-170 IVANLANIGFN
+170 
-181 WVFIYGRYGF
+181 
-191 PEMGAEGAGLG
+191 
-202 TLMSRIIAPIGM
+202 
-214 VAYFYSRHKY
+214 
-224 RAYLDGF
+224 
-231 SPRNYSWAT
+231 
-240 VKKLLHMGLPI
+240 
-251 SMQMFLEASAF
+251 
-262 VGTGIMMGWFNKET
+262 
-276 MSANQI
+276 
-282 ATTIGNCAFMIVM
+282 
-295 SIGAATTIRV
+295 
-305 SHCYGARNIGE
+305 GE

-331 NNNYALVLAS
+331 NGNYALVLESA
-341 TDLDG
+341 DLDG

-354 AREKAEAL
+354 AREKAEAT
-362 GEKGKYAFTLHKPS
+362 GKKGKYVFTLHKPS

-382 YSSKRELREQIYKAY
+382 YSQKRELREEIYKAY

-426 LGYPSYAAYVVAD
+426 LGYPSYADYVVAD

-451 LDEIWAP
+451 LNEIWTP
-458 ALESAKGELAEM
+458 ALERAKGELAEM
-470 EVLFKKD
+470 EELFRKD
-477 FPEGEFASW
+477 HPDGEFASW

-492 EKVRKQKYELDEEM
+492 EKVRKQKYQLEEEL
-506 LRPYFSLENVQG
+506 LRPYFSLENVQS

-532 RPVIVPLYHPDATA
+532 RPIVVPLYHPDAIA

-579 VEQTYRDGKRVAP
+579 VEQTYEDGKRVAP

-605 NSPALL
+605 NAPALL

-658 FEPELLKQYAVNY
+658 FDPEVLKQYAVHY
-671 RSKDAV
+671 RSNEV

-698 TELIAAALSDMD
+698 TELIAASLSDMD
-710 IHSTTEYAPFDP
+710 IHSITEYEPFDP
-722 MEFERQALT
+722 MEFERKALT
-731 EKRGLIPQIEP
+731 EKRGLILQIEP

-766 AEVLDKDAFEAF
+766 AEVLDKDVFEAF

-807 TMYRAFRGKDPDKRA
+807 TMYRDFRGKDPDKRA

-833 EPEPADS
+833 EPADS
-840 LGMPIAGEELK
+840 LAGSPEPAEGFRVEAVPEN